1 MIRLTES
8 AAGEEPR
15 DRSVLLYIVTL
26 LLVASTVSWRAGT
39 YFSGSIDPVVM
50 LKAAMSGTALALAIV
65 ALGRTREGVLI
76 GPRSVTFLTAFLL
89 TTCLGSW
96 AAGTTFA
103 SLVLATRVAIL
114 AAVMICLL
122 QAYAVENVL
131 KVLVRVIAATA
142 VLGVV
147 SGAGTLTSGR
157 LSGGIPPLHPNELA
171 FLCGVVVLALVW
183 RVVEGR
189 ARRWDWTAITAL
201 MGVVWL
207 TGSRTGLVALVA
219 AAILMMLQ
227 TRALA
232 TPLFLG
238 LVAMLPVGGFVFF
251 ATSTV
256 TDLFERGGQQNITTL
271 SSRTIAW
278 DAALRFDVSWWQQWF
293 GGGLAMKRIPV
304 AGQYWKDQILDS
316 SWISALV
323 QGGVV
328 GLALA
333 ALWICTTV
341 VASLYCDRRWRS
353 LWLGLLMFLV
363 SRSFLESGLFDATP
377 AFLLLMMV
385 SVMSEKASRTV
396 GTPVAAA
403 APRRGERVLLSG

>member
-1 MIRLTES
+1 MTAS

-15 DRSVLLYIVTL
+15 DRAVMLYVVSL
-26 LLVASTVSWRAGT
+26 LLVASTVSWRRGT
-39 YFSGSIDPVVM
+39 YFSGSFDPVVV
-50 LKAAMSGTALALAIV
+50 LKAAVSGTALALAIIS
-65 ALGRTREGVLI
+65 LGRTRARTPI
-76 GPRSVTFLTAFLL
+76 GPRSIAFLTAFLL
-89 TTCLGSW
+89 TTSLGGW

-103 SLVLATRVAIL
+103 SLVLAVRVAIL

-122 QAYAVENVL
+122 QVYGVETVL
-131 KVLVRVIAATA
+131 NVLVRVIAATA
-142 VLGVV
+142 VLAVV
-147 SGAGTLTSGR
+147 SGASTLTSGR
-157 LSGGIPPLHPNELA
+157 LSGGIPPLSSNELA

-183 RVVEGR
+183 RVVEGTESY
-189 ARRWDWTAITAL
+189 WDWAAIAAL
-201 MGVVWL
+201 MGMVWL
-207 TGSRTGLVALVA
+207 TGSRTSLVALVA
-219 AAILMMLQ
+219 AMMVMMLQ
-227 TRALA
+227 TRAVT

-256 TDLFERGGQQNITTL
+256 SDLFERGGQQNITTL

-278 DAALRFDVSWWQQWF
+278 DAALQFDIPWWQQWF

-385 SVMSEKASRTV
+385 SVMSEKASRIV